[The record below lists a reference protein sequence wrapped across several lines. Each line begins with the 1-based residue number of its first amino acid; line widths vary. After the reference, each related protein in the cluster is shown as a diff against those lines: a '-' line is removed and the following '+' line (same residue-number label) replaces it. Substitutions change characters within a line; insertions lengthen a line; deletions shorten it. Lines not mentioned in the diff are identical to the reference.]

1 MSEELQ
7 ILCDDLLKFYAECF
21 NKGSVRNARSAL
33 DGQQNE
39 VRRSDLLMMGLAGGG
54 MLMLLPLAIFLLL
67 IPPQKQESDDK
78 DHWE

>member
-21 NKGSVRNARSAL
+21 NSGSVRNARSAL

-39 VRRSDLLMMGLAGGG
+39 VRRSDLLMIGLAGGG
-54 MLMLLPLAIFLLL
+54 MLMLLPLAIFLLW
-67 IPPQKQESDDK
+67 IPPQKREGDDK